1 MSCIAI
7 RDEHIHLFKALP
19 KTAILVYIHLAIKGA
34 STTQQL
40 VQETGISGSSIK
52 RAIRALKS
60 LGCMNIITRPKRN
73 VYLVNGV
80 IDEQR
85 YDENWY
91 EQCIQN
97 AHNEIDKASNELMV
111 SIVDTPMLLGFDS

>member
-1 MSCIAI
+1 M
-7 RDEHIHLFKALP
+7 
-19 KTAILVYIHLAIKGA
+19 
-34 STTQQL
+34 
-40 VQETGISGSSIK
+40 GSNRLSV
-52 RAIRALKS
+52 
-60 LGCMNIITRPKRN
+60 N